1 MADYQTLKKLFKKID
16 NNSVKQ
22 WSEKEIKKGIVVESI
37 NLILESIGIK
47 KKYEIVRGDQNRL
60 LYIRDWIRWQD
71 LRVKIVGI
79 EAIQVNIKDNSLA
92 EELKD
97 ISREALTFFILP
109 NNNLIQ
115 FFLSKEF
122 SNLII
127 MLPNDILAL
136 LNKNCT
142 IEEIINFKL
151 YRTIYLEKDIIESQ
165 FDNNLYLDFKAD
177 YESLENYSLSI
188 SEILEQRN
196 LSPDEWA
203 DHPLTDRINLG
214 LNKQE
219 IQVLIGPSASGK
231 TTLALQVGWNQELLG
246 KEIQYINIAQVKKN
260 PKFLFTNLLQY
271 FQTSSP
277 HLVIFDDTQSNPN
290 LSRYIS
296 KTIYIL
302 QKTSL
307 NIGTGFLFLVWPDF
321 AIDLLAHIIDSK
333 AMHIRAEQIRPGIIT
348 KFGKGIPKDQIKK
361 IIKTFGTDLFL
372 LRESISYIVLN
383 RKIPTTNDIASQ
395 TWERWRE
402 IGISQFEPEAKRIL
416 LITSSLGRFDLSISK
431 ELLMNSAQVDFTYVQ
446 NLLDL
451 QILRQ
456 SMNMYS
462 LGHRS
467 FSSLIGDWLYEQ
479 GVWSDLEKKGG
490 PAKIADVI
498 HDYLRSLS
506 PSKTV
511 ETLRVLHT
519 QSGFKGYS
527 KLSHRTGALIEIWQ
541 MFDSVLER
549 ISYQQFQDPTWGR
562 SSISTMFAV
571 QALCS
576 VGRYRDALESIN
588 FLRSLWSVDKN
599 GNVQIDITKDVT
611 IEDFKR
617 IGQCMFL
624 EDKILVKAQEG
635 TIKLTPTKDI
645 DIFKMFKSWLYGVLI
660 SAEASFDRNS
670 EHIKKLINHKLK
682 IALKNGAY
690 YPERVPWVTARVLLG
705 LSAAG
710 VTAANNKV
718 VRNSINWLLR
728 DRRSNGASVKG
739 IWESGT
745 GTWNSTLET
754 TSMVVLALINCGL
767 DPNDERLNSAKRL
780 IISSRINWTTS
791 SSNILDGA
799 ISAEAYLATGGSW
812 DDIVE
817 EVRQL
822 SIWTKTES
830 FWKSATKS
838 AKETFDQTCR
848 VSQPA
853 CHLVNVGW
861 NAIKTDLP
869 SLVNALVVPVTDKS
883 IIEEKKDEKVLFEI
897 PTKKVDFRYPIM
909 ESLLS
914 ISELSLSRITV
925 IGNYRR
931 YNERNRNL
939 LIDWSKRIMYPLQKS
954 SLAHENFLVWAS
966 PGSGKTFFIKEIA
979 RSMKNNV
986 KYFEFDIAK
995 MSKSEIKE
1003 GLIKLSKE
1011 NMPVLCLI
1019 DEIDARAEESW
1030 PYEIIL
1036 PYLNLNTNP
1045 SKRAVFIL
1053 IGSTRSG
1060 IEGLATSIKNR
1071 PKGRDI
1077 LDRIPFD
1084 KRFII
1089 NPLDDM
1095 DKVAL
1100 MSSHIL
1106 GAAKSKDCNVNSIE
1120 KFALYYVVINE
1131 NLSSPR
1137 QIKNLAIST
1146 IQRLPANETKVRY
1159 IDLFERNDLNIHRL
1173 WIEHQKNAEK
1183 LSDVFIYIKE

>member
-1 MADYQTLKKLFKKID
+1 MADYHTLKNLLKGID
-16 NNSVKQ
+16 INSVKQ
-22 WSEKEIKKGIVVESI
+22 WSEKEIKKGIVIESI

-47 KKYEIVRGDQNRL
+47 KKYEIVRSDKGRL

-79 EAIQVNIKDNSLA
+79 EATQVSIKDNSLT
-92 EELKD
+92 EGLKD

-109 NNNLIQ
+109 NNNLVQ
-115 FFLSKEF
+115 FFPSKEF
-122 SNLII
+122 SNLMI

-151 YRTIYLEKDIIESQ
+151 YRTIYLEKDTIESQ
-165 FDNNLYLDFKAD
+165 FDNNLYLDFKAGYD
-177 YESLENYSLSI
+177 SLDNYSLSI
-188 SEILEQRN
+188 SETLKQRN

-214 LNKQE
+214 LTRQE

-246 KEIQYINIAQVKKN
+246 KEIQYINIAQVKKI

-277 HLVIFDDTQSNPN
+277 YLVIFDDTQSNPN

-302 QKTSL
+302 QETSL
-307 NIGTGFLFLVWPDF
+307 NIGTGFLFLVWPGF
-321 AIDLLAHIIDSK
+321 AIELLTHIIDSK
-333 AMHIRAEQIRPGIIT
+333 AIHIRAEQIRSGIIS
-348 KFGKGIPKDQIKK
+348 KFGKGISKDQIKK
-361 IIKTFGTDLFL
+361 IVKAFGTDLFL

-383 RKIPTTNDIASQ
+383 RKIPTINDLASQ

-431 ELLMNSAQVDFTYVQ
+431 ELLMNIAQVDFTYVQ

-456 SMNMYS
+456 SMNTYS
-462 LGHRS
+462 LGHIS
-467 FSSLIGDWLYEQ
+467 FSTLIGDWLYEQ
-479 GVWSDLEKKGG
+479 GVWTDLEKKGG
-490 PAKIADVI
+490 PAKMSDVI

-549 ISYQQFQDPTWGR
+549 ISYQQSQDPTWGK

-576 VGRYRDALESIN
+576 VGRYQDALESIN
-588 FLRSLWSVDKN
+588 FLRSLWNVDKN
-599 GNVQIDITKDVT
+599 GNVQIDMTKDVT

-617 IGQCMFL
+617 IGQCMFQ
-624 EDKILVKAQEG
+624 EDKILARAKDD
-635 TIKLTPTKDI
+635 TIKLAPAKDI
-645 DIFKMFKSWLYGVLI
+645 DIFRMYKSWLYGVLI

-682 IALKNGAY
+682 TALKNGAY

-710 VTAANNKV
+710 VTAPNNKV

-728 DRRSNGASVKG
+728 DRRSNGASAKG

-767 DPNDERLNSAKRL
+767 DPNDERFNSAKRL
-780 IISSRINWTTS
+780 IISSRINWTS

-822 SIWTKTES
+822 SLWTKTES

-848 VSQPA
+848 VSQTA

-869 SLVNALVVPVTDKS
+869 SLVNALAVPVTDKC
-883 IIEEKKDEKVLFEI
+883 IIEEKKDEKVLFKI
-897 PTKKVDFRYPIM
+897 PAKKVEFRYPIV

-914 ISELSLSRITV
+914 ISELSLLKITV
-925 IGNYRR
+925 LGNYRR
-931 YNERNRNL
+931 YNERSRNL
-939 LIDWSKRIMYPLQKS
+939 LIDWSKRIMFPLRKS

-979 RSMKNNV
+979 RAMKNNV
-986 KYFEFDIAK
+986 KNFEFDIAK

-1011 NMPVLCLI
+1011 SMPVLCLI
-1019 DEIDARAEESW
+1019 DEVDARAEESW

-1036 PYLNLNTNP
+1036 PYLDLNTNP

-1053 IGSTRSG
+1053 IGSTKRG

-1089 NPLDDM
+1089 DSLDDM

-1100 MSSHIL
+1100 MSNHIL
-1106 GAAKSKDCNVNSIE
+1106 EAAKSKNCNVDSIE
-1120 KFALYYVVINE
+1120 KFALYYVVMNE
-1131 NLSSPR
+1131 NLTNPR

-1146 IQRLPANETKVRY
+1146 VQRLPANETKVRY
-1159 IDLFERNDLNIHRL
+1159 IDLFERNDLNIHRF
-1173 WIEHQKNAEK
+1173 WIEHQKIAEK